1 MFSVSRPTHLY
12 IVIHLSIKM
21 GVERLQLFVRF
32 CNISGLFPFRM
43 VLNEVTGKFKRF
55 DCHWRHFANLWFIFV
70 LLAQLAF
77 TVLVIYISMPF
88 FSNSPLYTFSA
99 LMDACSFCIL
109 NWTPRLLFFHFKK
122 LEMVFDC
129 LNHFDKVL
137 ANSNC
142 RVPCCTIRRRTIIG
156 IIISSVLVTNDS
168 MVFCFKNSNFCF
180 FISDRFPVCFYDSI
194 GD

>member
-77 TVLVIYISMPF
+77 TVLMIYISMPF

-99 LMDACSFCIL
+99 LMDASISAVCNYFPHIWFYIL
-109 NWTPRLLFFHFKK
+109 
-122 LEMVFDC
+122 
-129 LNHFDKVL
+129 
-137 ANSNC
+137 
-142 RVPCCTIRRRTIIG
+142 
-156 IIISSVLVTNDS
+156 ISHTYGFYLYILD
-168 MVFCFKNSNFCF
+168 
-180 FISDRFPVCFYDSI
+180 ILDRSGSC
-194 GD
+194 GK